1 MPEKTP
7 EPEPDEF
14 GWLRVTDKDTGHRR
28 SVRPE
33 EVAHGNYAVLNV
45 AASDPVT
52 GYPLPVELNAVKPL
66 SSTTTSG
73 QSAETKKESTD
84 G

>member
-1 MPEKTP
+1 MPEKT
-7 EPEPDEF
+7 PEPDEF
-14 GWLRVTDKDTGHRR
+14 GWLRVADQDTGHKR

-33 EVAHGNYAVLNV
+33 EVAHGNYVVLKDP
-45 AASDPVT
+45 ASNPVT
-52 GYPLPVELNAVKPL
+52 GDPLPPELNATKPL

-73 QSAETKKESTD
+73 PEAETKKEKAD